1 PELKIHIDRD
11 RLAANDV
18 SVDEIIGVLAR
29 QNVSAP
35 AGMIYSQ
42 GREYLARITGE
53 FTSPRQI
60 REIPIKK
67 TERGLLRLK
76 DVASVTLGE
85 REQRSAYH
93 GNGKPAIA
101 LNVLRPEHGAT
112 MDAIRQFKRF
122 FPKLQAAYPDIEFQI
137 TNDQQPLIGLNINGV
152 RQSLIQAI
160 FLTVI
165 VIFVFLADLR
175 AALVVSVSI
184 PLAFLASLAVLWFS
198 PYTLNM
204 VTLTALIISV
214 GMVVDASVVVLENI
228 HRHYAAMDR
237 PDAMEAARRGACEI
251 ALPTTAG
258 MLTTVVV
265 LVPVMF
271 SGGYSQQTMRPLCIM
286 ISSTLIAS
294 LLVALTVVPLLAAK
308 LFARRHRLT
317 FIERF
322 FGRTD
327 KVVGLLA
334 EFYLAILRRALRW
347 WFVTLAL
354 ALAFV
359 VLTFKTVPAL
369 IGGEL
374 MPPMDTGIATI
385 EFTAPADYA
394 PAAVEK
400 VLDEVERIIYQEQGV
415 ETVSSVVGSEPG
427 EISFGG
433 GGATAQSAKI
443 TVRLIDRLHRD
454 RTIWE
459 IEDQWRTALAR
470 LAGVQSFRV
479 SEYGA
484 TPVSTTKAPLDIV
497 ISGPDATVAGRLA
510 DRCLE
515 ALKGLPGL
523 IDVRRGW
530 FIDKPENKVVVDPA
544 LARLY
549 RTSPQQIAQELK
561 TYVKGVPASRMRL
574 REFLDI
580 PITVQYDESYV
591 QDPASL
597 EEAYVSSKFGPL
609 PLRAIATFHTQR
621 RRPYITRER
630 LANTLNVTGVN
641 RIYTIGQ
648 VAKMAKKRIAEVP
661 VPEGYNIEV
670 GGTMAD
676 MKTGQ
681 KEMGG
686 ALR

>member
-1 PELKIHIDRD
+1 
-11 RLAANDV
+11 
-18 SVDEIIGVLAR
+18 
-29 QNVSAP
+29 
-35 AGMIYSQ
+35 
-42 GREYLARITGE
+42 
-53 FTSPRQI
+53 
-60 REIPIKK
+60 
-67 TERGLLRLK
+67 
-76 DVASVTLGE
+76 
-85 REQRSAYH
+85 
-93 GNGKPAIA
+93 
-101 LNVLRPEHGAT
+101 
-112 MDAIRQFKRF
+112 
-122 FPKLQAAYPDIEFQI
+122 
-137 TNDQQPLIGLNINGV
+137 
-152 RQSLIQAI
+152 
-160 FLTVI
+160 
-165 VIFVFLADLR
+165 
-175 AALVVSVSI
+175 
-184 PLAFLASLAVLWFS
+184 
-198 PYTLNM
+198 
-204 VTLTALIISV
+204 
-214 GMVVDASVVVLENI
+214 
-228 HRHYAAMDR
+228 
-237 PDAMEAARRGACEI
+237 
-251 ALPTTAG
+251 
-258 MLTTVVV
+258 
-265 LVPVMF
+265 
-271 SGGYSQQTMRPLCIM
+271 
-286 ISSTLIAS
+286 
-294 LLVALTVVPLLAAK
+294 LLAAK
-308 LFARRHRLT
+308 LFAHRHRRT

-334 EFYLAILRRALRW
+334 EFYLAVLRRALRW
-347 WFVTLAL
+347 WFVTLFL
-354 ALAFV
+354 AVAFV
-359 VLTFKTVPAL
+359 VLTFKIVPAL

-385 EFTAPADYA
+385 EFATPADYA
-394 PAAVEK
+394 PAYVEK

-415 ETVSSVVGSEPG
+415 QTVSSVVGSEPG

-459 IEDQWRTALAR
+459 IEDRWRTALTR

-497 ISGPDATVAGRLA
+497 ISGPDAEVASRLA

-515 ALKGLPGL
+515 ALKGMPGL

-530 FIDKPENKVVVDPA
+530 FLDKPENKVVVDPA

-561 TYVKGVPASRMRL
+561 TYIKGVPASRMRL

-580 PITVQYDESYV
+580 PLTVQYDESYV

-648 VAKMAKKRIAEVP
+648 VAGMAKKRIGKVP
-661 VPEGYNIEV
+661 VPEGYKIEV

-686 ALR
+686 ALRIGFVLLYILLLAIFKSFRHPVTIMAAIPLAVAGGLWGLLLFDKPMCKPATVGMVLLGGTIVNNSILLLDFIINTRAKGIPKQEAILQAVRLRIRPILMTTVSTVVGLTPLILALAIGLERMSPLGIVAATGLIVGTFLTIVVIPVLYSVLDSLAQGVGSIWRFVAPRSQPTKP